1 MFPTLRICFAV
12 LLLAVTTGAAAQ
24 TAHPAVLATYAYTR
38 YDRAAALAPLAAH
51 LQQTL
56 GKPVAVRVLD
66 SPRALAAA
74 LRDGS
79 VDIAVTNT
87 FVYLAV
93 RDDTRLRALA
103 AFDVPAA
110 TLDTYR
116 GVLLARAGTVT
127 GIADL
132 HTATPP
138 LRYAQVIPGSTSG
151 GLVQDLHLAAHGIDS
166 KAFASIRH
174 AGTHDAALTALQ
186 DDTADIAALADA
198 PWQAEKA
205 KGNAAGIVEL
215 WRSPP
220 IPPGPVV
227 CRAGERIDCAKAAQA
242 IDALHEQ
249 APEALAALVAAW
261 SEAKGAARMRKVD
274 SAAYDALLEGPADSG
289 ALKRVLEQ
297 SL

>member
-1 MFPTLRICFAV
+1 MPTTLRACLAA
-12 LLLAVTTGAAAQ
+12 LLLLVTATAAPAE
-24 TAHPAVLATYAYTR
+24 APAVLATYAYTR
-38 YDRAAALAPLAAH
+38 YDRAAALAPLGEH
-51 LQQTL
+51 LQKTL
-56 GKPVAVRVLD
+56 HQPVVVRVLE

-93 RDDTRLRALA
+93 RDDDAIRALA

-110 TLDTYR
+110 TLDAYR

-127 GIADL
+127 DIAGL
-132 HTATPP
+132 RTAAPH

-166 KAFASIRH
+166 KTFASTRH
-174 AGTHDAALTALQ
+174 AGTHDAALVALQ
-186 DDTADIAALADA
+186 DGTADIAALADA
-198 PWQAEKA
+198 PWQAEET

-220 IPPGPVV
+220 IPPGPIV
-227 CRAGERIDCAKAAQA
+227 CRAGGRMDCAKAAQA
-242 IDALHEQ
+242 LKALHER

-261 SEAKGAARMRKVD
+261 SEAKGAAQMGMVEK
-274 SAAYDALLEGPADSG
+274 APYDALLEGPADRA

-297 SL
+297 AL